1 MAPSRHR
8 WWAPGFPRCWLDLN
22 QQIKSAKNIQYT
34 VYLHCVAG
42 RLVFCLDS
50 HIFTFKPL
58 LKPLDFPNCIFIPPV
73 SLYGIFLGR
82 YEQVSATPDRVPQ
95 KDQSIHQSPMWW
107 VMSLFGLTDE
117 HICEELLTGAET
129 TPRKPH
135 HQSPLQNRESSQK
148 LETGSTLPNLKAA
161 AQIGTSPFQVAL
173 LFQEACRAPSF
184 SRQVNSSESISY
196 LFLLFIHLSERRNLV
211 YLASF
216 RDFLKPWSCFLPVN
230 QLLCSDYP
238 LFW

>member
-1 MAPSRHR
+1 MAPSLHR

-42 RLVFCLDS
+42 RLVFCLDP

-58 LKPLDFPNCIFIPPV
+58 LKPLDFPNCIFIPPA

-82 YEQVSATPDRVPQ
+82 YEQVSATPDRVPR

-129 TPRKPH
+129 TPRKPR
-135 HQSPLQNRESSQK
+135 HQSPLQNRWELTKAGDQEHPTQPKGSCSDWNQPFPG
-148 LETGSTLPNLKAA
+148 GSTLPGGL
-161 AQIGTSPFQVAL
+161 TSPF
-173 LFQEACRAPSF
+173 LFQTGQLIWE
-184 SRQVNSSESISY
+184 
-196 LFLLFIHLSERRNLV
+196 
-211 YLASF
+211 
-216 RDFLKPWSCFLPVN
+216 CFLSILTLYTPFRKEKSGVSGKF
-230 QLLCSDYP
+230 QGLPEALE
-238 LFW
+238 LFPSY